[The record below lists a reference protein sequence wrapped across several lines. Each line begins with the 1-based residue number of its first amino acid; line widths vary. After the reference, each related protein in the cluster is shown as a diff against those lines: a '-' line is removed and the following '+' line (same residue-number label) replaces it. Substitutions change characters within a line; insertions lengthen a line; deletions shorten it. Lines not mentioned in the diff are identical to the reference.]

1 MSVYDLS
8 KEQLA
13 ELKQAIMCQSS
24 MEPMWNE
31 LCNPDDFVSDKEVYD
46 AFAGVTFSKD
56 DFYCA

>member
-24 MEPMWNE
+24 MEPTWSE
-31 LCNPDDFVSDKEVYD
+31 LCNPDDFVSDEEAYN
-46 AFAGVTFSKD
+46 AFSSFTFSKE
-56 DFYCA
+56 DFYNA